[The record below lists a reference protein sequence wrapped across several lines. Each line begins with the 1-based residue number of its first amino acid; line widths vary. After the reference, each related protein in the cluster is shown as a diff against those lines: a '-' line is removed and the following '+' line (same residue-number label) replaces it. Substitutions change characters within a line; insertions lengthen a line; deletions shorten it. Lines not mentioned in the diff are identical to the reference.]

1 MPPATQPTQPDDEI
15 SLLDILV
22 VLAENFW
29 LLLLAPLAIGA
40 IAFGIASSLPKTY
53 ESVAILQPTA
63 TFDEFGNPRGE
74 NSATMLARLNSPEL
88 RVPAAESQA
97 WTRDRQLGPREL
109 QSLLQDVIIVRAD
122 RQSGLVTVTTY
133 GPTAAEARSL
143 LQALLES
150 YLAVAAPQGSAR
162 EQILQR
168 IEVARSALAILDPA
182 IATILNVDKETSEVR
197 SDLATSPA
205 TRPALAD
212 LVTQRTENKNAIR
225 NLENS
230 LSITMQDILL
240 QAPTLEE
247 KPIRPKRLQITA
259 IAVILSGL
267 ALTVFVFIRAAL
279 RGASSDPEGA
289 DKVARIRRGILRR

>member
-1 MPPATQPTQPDDEI
+1 MSSPTQPTPDDEI

-53 ESVAILQPTA
+53 ESVAILQPPV

-97 WTRDRQLGPREL
+97 WIRDRQLGPREL
-109 QSLLQDVIIVRAD
+109 QSLLQDVINVRAD

-150 YLAVAAPQGSAR
+150 YLAVAAPQGSVR
-162 EQILQR
+162 EQILER
-168 IEVARSALAILDPA
+168 IEDLRSALAILDPA
-182 IATILNVDKETSEVR
+182 IATILNVNEETGEVR
-197 SDLATSPA
+197 SDLATSPV
-205 TRPALAD
+205 TRPVLAD
-212 LVTQRTENKNAIR
+212 LVAQRTSNKNAIR
-225 NLENS
+225 DLESS
-230 LSITMQDILL
+230 LSFTMQDILL
-240 QAPTLEE
+240 QAPALEE

-259 IAVILSGL
+259 VAVILSGSVL
-267 ALTVFVFIRAAL
+267 VVLVFVRAAL
-279 RGASSDPEGA
+279 RSAAQDPEGA
-289 DKVARIRRGILRR
+289 PKIARIRRGILRR

>member
-1 MPPATQPTQPDDEI
+1 MTTPTQSDDEI

-53 ESVAILQPTA
+53 ESVAILQHPA
-63 TFDEFGNPRGE
+63 TFDEFGNLRGE
-74 NSATMLARLNSPEL
+74 NAATLLARLNSPEL

-97 WTRDRQLGPREL
+97 WIRDRQLGPREL
-109 QSLLQDVIIVRAD
+109 QSLLQDVTNVRAD

-150 YLAVAAPQGSAR
+150 YLAVAAPQGSVR
-162 EQILQR
+162 EQIVQR
-168 IEVARSALAILDPA
+168 IEVLRSALAILDPA
-182 IATILNVDKETSEVR
+182 IATILNVDKETDEVR
-197 SDLATSPA
+197 SDLATQAAS
-205 TRPALAD
+205 RPALAD
-212 LVTQRTENKNAIR
+212 LVAERTANETTIR

-247 KPIRPKRLQITA
+247 KPVRPKRLQITA
-259 IAVILSGL
+259 VAVILSGL
-267 ALTVFVFIRAAL
+267 VLVVLVFVRAAF
-279 RGASSDPEGA
+279 RAAAQDPEGA
-289 DKVARIRRGILRR
+289 PKIARIRKGILRR